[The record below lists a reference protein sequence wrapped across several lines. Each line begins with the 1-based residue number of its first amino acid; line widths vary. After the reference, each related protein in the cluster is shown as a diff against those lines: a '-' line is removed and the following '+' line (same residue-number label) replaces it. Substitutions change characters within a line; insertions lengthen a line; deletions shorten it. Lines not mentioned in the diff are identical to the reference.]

1 MTYTKVRLANLLTSF
16 GNHDAIIR
24 DGIPG
29 LVHLAVSADLE
40 CQYHGALAFRKLA
53 PNLDSHKRI
62 IDAGG
67 LQSLFTL
74 IGVNDLKIQR
84 QAATALRDL
93 AANELFKIQFVDEG
107 GLDAMLNCR
116 KMTMSGCDA

>member
-1 MTYTKVRLANLLTSF
+1 MHCDNIDVHREASRAIANLYSSF
-16 GNHDAIIR
+16 GNHNAIIIR
-24 DGIPG
+24 DGIPR

-67 LQSLFTL
+67 LQSLYTL

-93 AANELFKIQFVDEG
+93 AANELFKIQFVDERWNR
-107 GLDAMLNCR
+107 LML
-116 KMTMSGCDA
+116 